1 MNFGLFIWALRYDHK
16 FWKDEKKSDWSCSL
30 NSFEI
35 SLGDF
40 QICLEILKHG
50 NARSQGILEGGIS
63 MREKISSR
71 GRLECEASISAKC
84 CL

>member
-1 MNFGLFIWALRYDHK
+1 LICALRYDHK
-16 FWKDEKKSDWSCSL
+16 FWKDEKKSDFKFSVKSC
-30 NSFEI
+30 EI
-35 SLGDF
+35 IFGAF

-63 MREKISSR
+63 MREKISST
-71 GRLECEASISAKC
+71 GRLSCLPSISAKY

>member
-1 MNFGLFIWALRYDHK
+1 
-16 FWKDEKKSDWSCSL
+16 
-30 NSFEI
+30 
-35 SLGDF
+35 LGDF

-63 MREKISSR
+63 IREKISSI
-71 GRLECEASISAKC
+71 GRVRYEESISAKC